1 MKELKWIKLSV
12 SVFENRKIKYL
23 SRMEGG
29 EFYELIWIKLLCLAG
44 QINDGGRI
52 YLSKRRMITPEEI
65 ADIIGMPEDTVCEA
79 ILLFDE
85 LDMITYN
92 SEDGFVIKN
101 YSEYQSGAEERGEE
115 EEILYNERGAE
126 AEAENNITASEESEK
141 QYKNSEN
148 IRAYQ
153 REMQRRSRE
162 KKRQKDVID
171 TRKDVIDSQKDVID
185 TSKMSLTVSKMSM
198 TNVKNSPKNIFIE
211 ENREEENRIDENRL
225 DEIRIEESGGESGRT
240 ECAIKFS
247 QGESEIRQGRLK
259 FSQGESEIFAE
270 AKVEETTIPHRPWR
284 SSLCTS
290 EPEECADAPTQERR
304 EEPIRAVS
312 EREADCFS
320 GEERASL
327 GEICANAPT
336 HPEKKNR
343 YGIFNNV
350 LLSDKEYSE
359 LSLKCPDI
367 ADELIEDFSSHME
380 ATGKEYRNHYAVL
393 LRWSKNE
400 FAPGRAEDNRKKVCE
415 PSPNQRGQPRDIK
428 KSSAGEKRRYGDFDP
443 MEAFRLALE
452 RSEG

>member
-101 YSEYQSGAEERGEE
+101 YREYQSGAEERGEE
-115 EEILYNERGAE
+115 EEISYNERGAE

-225 DEIRIEESGGESGRT
+225 DENRLEERGGIDCGGSQRYASAVRDIPRESEDAISSQEVDTIYQPGADEICSQERT
-240 ECAIKFS
+240 SEETKDNCAI
-247 QGESEIRQGRLK
+247 
-259 FSQGESEIFAE
+259 A
-270 AKVEETTIPHRPWR
+270 P
-284 SSLCTS
+284 SSDN
-290 EPEECADAPTQERR
+290 CANAPTSDNC
-304 EEPIRAVS
+304 ANALTS
-312 EREADCFS
+312 DN
-320 GEERASL
+320 
-327 GEICANAPT
+327 CANAPT

-367 ADELIEDFSSHME
+367 ADELIEDFSSHIE

-443 MEAFRLALE
+443 MEAFELALR
-452 RSEG
+452 RSGCA